1 MTGPDAPLAF
11 PDATV
16 ARLPV
21 YHRCLMELE
30 AEGRATVSSE
40 QLADLA
46 GVNAAKVRKDL
57 SYFGSYGTR
66 GVGYDVERLLI
77 EIRRELGLTHNWK
90 CVIVGRRAT
99 SAPRWPSSPASPT
112 AASPSPASSTSTPTR
127 WAWRS
132 GTSPSATR
140 TDWPRSW
147 PPARWR
153 SGSWP
158 RRPRP
163 RRTPPTALVAAGIR
177 SILNFA
183 PTVLDVP
190 PEVLVRDVD
199 LAVEL
204 QILAFHEGRREG
216 RDVPATR
223 PGRLS
228 RGSRGVRPMSL
239 SVELRLDGRRCVVV
253 GGGRIGTRRAMLLID
268 AGAVVTVV
276 APEASEELRDLAAG
290 GRLSLLARRFRARRR
305 RRRGRR
311 GRRDRLGRGQRGG
324 PARRRSGGRAR
335 EPGR

>member
-30 AEGRATVSSE
+30 AQGRATVSSE

-90 CVIVGRRAT
+90 CVIVGAGNLGSALAKFAGFSDRGFTIAGIVDIDPEKVGLVLGEVTVVHQDRLAEVVAAGEVAIGIVAT
-99 SAPRWPSSPASPT
+99 
-112 AASPSPASSTSTPTR
+112 
-127 WAWRS
+127 
-132 GTSPSATR
+132 
-140 TDWPRSW
+140 
-147 PPARWR
+147 PPAAAQDAA
-153 SGSWP
+153 
-158 RRPRP
+158 
-163 RRTPPTALVAAGIR
+163 TALVAAGIR

-216 RDVPATR
+216 RDVTR
-223 PGRLS
+223 HDR
-228 RGSRGVRPMSL
+228 
-239 SVELRLDGRRCVVV
+239 V
-253 GGGRIGTRRAMLLID
+253 G
-268 AGAVVTVV
+268 
-276 APEASEELRDLAAG
+276 
-290 GRLSLLARRFRARRR
+290 
-305 RRRGRR
+305 
-311 GRRDRLGRGQRGG
+311 
-324 PARRRSGGRAR
+324 
-335 EPGR
+335 